1 MTIKSRAGE
10 AEPHVV
16 GPLEPEPPG
25 KKTGAKTLKKKSGAR
40 AAAPVSTPR
49 R

>member
-16 GPLEPEPPG
+16 GPLEPEPLG
-25 KKTGAKTLKKKSGAR
+25 KKTGAGTLQKNSGAG
-40 AAAPVSTPR
+40 AAAPVPTPR